1 MAREIAR
8 LILVASVAGASLT
21 GAGIAGPALQ
31 SAQAQDSGGG
41 SGGQKP
47 GEPPALSVQCQAP
60 ASDIAAPAPL
70 SNFAAVLATRK
81 KARILAIGSSSTYG
95 VGASSRSRNYP
106 SQLREILAKALKG
119 ADVEIV
125 NRGVSGEV
133 AATTA
138 ERLKT
143 EVALTRPDLVLWQLG
158 TNDALSGVPA
168 GQFVETVRSTIDW
181 LKADKIDVVLV
192 GLQYTPKLA
201 RDNNYKEIRD
211 ALFKIAAEENV
222 LYIRRYDA
230 MRFIAQARAAP
241 VLAQDE
247 FHLNDLGY
255 RCMAEHVA
263 QAVIANLFVRRFRP
277 TSGNPP

>member
-1 MAREIAR
+1 MARKIAG
-8 LILVASVAGASLT
+8 LLLASLSF
-21 GAGIAGPALQ
+21 ASLSAPAWSED
-31 SAQAQDSGGG
+31 SAAPKSD
-41 SGGQKP
+41 
-47 GEPPALSVQCQAP
+47 EPPPLSAQCQAP

-70 SNFAAVLATRK
+70 PNFAAVLASKK
-81 KARILAIGSSSTYG
+81 KARILAIGSSSTTG

-106 SQLREILAKALKG
+106 SQLHEILGKALHG
-119 ADVEIV
+119 VDVEII

-138 ERLKT
+138 ERLRT
-143 EVALTRPDLVLWQLG
+143 EVALNRPDLVLWQLG
-158 TNDALSGVPA
+158 TNDALSRVPPE
-168 GQFVETVRSTIDW
+168 QFENTVRSTIDW
-181 LKADKIDVVLV
+181 LKDDKIDVVLV
-192 GLQYTPKLA
+192 GLQYTPKLS
-201 RDNNYKEIRD
+201 RDKNYEEIRD
-211 ALFKIAAEENV
+211 MLYKIASDEGV

-277 TSGNPP
+277 TSGFTP

>member
-1 MAREIAR
+1 MARKIAG
-8 LILVASVAGASLT
+8 LLLASLSF
-21 GAGIAGPALQ
+21 AGLTAARAEDKPAP
-31 SAQAQDSGGG
+31 
-41 SGGQKP
+41 KTE
-47 GEPPALSVQCQAP
+47 EPPALSAQCQAP
-60 ASDIAAPAPL
+60 ASDIASPAPL
-70 SNFAAVLATRK
+70 PNFAAVLAAKK
-81 KARILAIGSSSTYG
+81 KARVLAIGSSSTYG

-106 SQLREILAKALKG
+106 SQLREILGKALNG
-119 ADVEIV
+119 VDVEIV

-138 ERLKT
+138 ERLRT
-143 EVALTRPDLVLWQLG
+143 EVAVNRPDLVLWQLG
-158 TNDALSGVPA
+158 TNDALSRVPPE
-168 GQFVETVRSTIDW
+168 QFEQTVRSTIDW
-181 LKADKIDVVLV
+181 LKDDKIDVVLV

-201 RDNNYKEIRD
+201 RDKNYEEIRD
-211 ALFKIAAEENV
+211 ALFKIAADEGV

-230 MRFIAQARAAP
+230 MRFIAQARSAP

-277 TSGNPP
+277 VQGYTP

>member
-1 MAREIAR
+1 MARKIAR
-8 LILVASVAGASLT
+8 LFLAGLSFSGLAASAR
-21 GAGIAGPALQ
+21 
-31 SAQAQDSGGG
+31 AQDSAAP
-41 SGGQKP
+41 KP
-47 GEPPALSVQCQAP
+47 DDPPAMSAQCQAP

-70 SNFAAVLATRK
+70 PNFAAVLAAKK

-106 SQLREILAKALKG
+106 TQLHEILAKALKG
-119 ADVEIV
+119 VDVEIV

-143 EVALTRPDLVLWQLG
+143 EVAVSRPDLVLWQLG
-158 TNDALSGVPA
+158 TNDALSRVPA
-168 GQFVETVRSTIDW
+168 DQFEATVRSTVEW

-201 RDNNYKEIRD
+201 RDRNYEEIRD
-211 ALFKIAAEENV
+211 TLYKIASEEGV

-277 TSGNPP
+277 TSGFSP

>member
-1 MAREIAR
+1 MARKIAG
-8 LILVASVAGASLT
+8 LFLASLS
-21 GAGIAGPALQ
+21 IAASLGFEAR
-31 SAQAQDSGGG
+31 AQDAAAP
-41 SGGQKP
+41 KTD
-47 GEPPALSVQCQAP
+47 EPPPLSAQCQAP

-70 SNFAAVLATRK
+70 PNFAAVLAAKK
-81 KARILAIGSSSTYG
+81 KARILAIGSSSTFG
-95 VGASSRSRNYP
+95 VGATSRSRNYP
-106 SQLREILAKALKG
+106 SQLHEILAKALKG
-119 ADVEIV
+119 TDVEII
-125 NRGVSGEV
+125 NRGISGEV

-138 ERLKT
+138 DRLRT
-143 EVALTRPDLVLWQLG
+143 EVALARPDLVLWQLG
-158 TNDALSGVPA
+158 TNDALSRVPPE
-168 GQFVETVRSTIDW
+168 QFEATVRSTIAW

-201 RDNNYKEIRD
+201 RDKNYEEIRD
-211 ALFKIAAEENV
+211 TLFKISAQEGV

-230 MRFIAQARAAP
+230 MRFISQARAAP

-277 TSGNPP
+277 TSSGLLP